1 MSRFLHRAFLLI
13 YSRCASSFCLAP
25 PHRRTALQNFG
36 LADAGVE
43 FCMKLLGRSGLGEQV
58 RISNSAEE
66 WRHARLSQLPDS
78 FLILLSLCAALVQTY
93 FPPGLMSYPPDLS
106 MQSARA
112 EAEYIFCNALDAL
125 FASTGIKPRDVDILI
140 VNCSLF
146 APTPSLAAM
155 IMNKYKMREDTD
167 SYNLSGM
174 VGTQRERE
182 HPQ

>member
-1 MSRFLHRAFLLI
+1 
-13 YSRCASSFCLAP
+13 
-25 PHRRTALQNFG
+25 
-36 LADAGVE
+36 
-43 FCMKLLGRSGLGEQV
+43 MKLLGRSGLGEQV
-58 RISNSAEE
+58 RPNERFGNDA
-66 WRHARLSQLPDS
+66 WTRARLVPHCLALSVCDS
-78 FLILLSLCAALVQTY
+78 QTY

-174 VGTQRERE
+174 V
-182 HPQ
+182 